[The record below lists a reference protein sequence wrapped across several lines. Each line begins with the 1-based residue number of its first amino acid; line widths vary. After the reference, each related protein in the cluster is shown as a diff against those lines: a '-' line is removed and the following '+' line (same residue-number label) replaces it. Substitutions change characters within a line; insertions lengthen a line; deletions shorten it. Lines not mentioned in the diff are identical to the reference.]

1 MKFKALFA
9 MLMAGTMLVSAQ
21 SQGYQDGVEYYKAGQ
36 YENAKTI
43 LLNTMSNPSTNQALA
58 NYYLGQTY
66 FALGD
71 KDAAL
76 AAFNKGQAADATCP
90 YNYVGLGVVA
100 LANNDAKAAKDYFK
114 EAQRLAKKDYE
125 VLVAIA
131 RAYYNVDPVAY
142 ATDIQKLLDKAH
154 KDSKHKEPSIY
165 ILEGDMLA
173 ANGDFGG
180 AAGKYEMAISYDN
193 TNPEGYV
200 KYANCYFHINP
211 QFAIAKLEEFL
222 SIAPNSALAQRELAE
237 KYFNANYW
245 KKAAEQYGR
254 YIQNPNHFPEDK
266 ARYSVLLFYGED
278 YDGALRVANE
288 VLAVQP
294 DNFQCQ
300 RVRILCESQLQRYE
314 DAANHSAA
322 FFAAFPADKFNAN
335 DYVVYAEA
343 LSQLGREAE
352 SLDALEGALKVFP
365 EDSGLILTLSNVY
378 AKNQETYNK
387 AAELYDRYLAL
398 NPDAALGDYMTA
410 STRWLLVAATVE
422 DLELRKVASENGI
435 KYINHV
441 MEKAQPNPV
450 IFQRKA
456 RLFIAGD
463 PERQPNAEA
472 IATYNDMIQLLDQDP
487 ANADANNPN
496 NSLSL
501 YKEAYMFAWVYY
513 SKVQPD
519 DEQLAIYAEKLNAV
533 KALLGEN

>member
-1 MKFKALFA
+1 
-9 MLMAGTMLVSAQ
+9 
-21 SQGYQDGVEYYKAGQ
+21 
-36 YENAKTI
+36 
-43 LLNTMSNPSTNQALA
+43 
-58 NYYLGQTY
+58 
-66 FALGD
+66 
-71 KDAAL
+71 
-76 AAFNKGQAADATCP
+76 
-90 YNYVGLGVVA
+90 
-100 LANNDAKAAKDYFK
+100 
-114 EAQRLAKKDYE
+114 
-125 VLVAIA
+125 
-131 RAYYNVDPVAY
+131 
-142 ATDIQKLLDKAH
+142 
-154 KDSKHKEPSIY
+154 
-165 ILEGDMLA
+165 MLA

-222 SIAPNSALAQRELAE
+222 RIAPNSALAQRELAE

-278 YDGALRVANE
+278 YEGALRVANE

-322 FFAAFPADKFNAN
+322 FPADKFNAN
-335 DYVVYAEA
+335 DYVVYADA